1 MMKTLVVCTV
11 NSDKDVLNAFMHD
24 IEVSEII
31 IFSTLM
37 SRLEMFEHIIV

>member
-1 MMKTLVVCTV
+1 MKTLVACTV

-31 IFSTLM
+31 IFFNSYVEI
-37 SRLEMFEHIIV
+37 RNV